1 MNPDLEKRLI
11 ISMYMEHLKQQRQ
24 WFRFEE
30 IAELSCI
37 KKSSLQRVL
46 PRLIERDWIESKK
59 CRSFSP
65 TEPRGSVVHLM
76 GSDEVRNYKL
86 PLLDIS
92 KAKNDKNDGQRQ
104 GQRKTRRLATP
115 TYLFP
120 REVAEDYTRR
130 LSSLDRKV
138 VDEMESNME
147 PSYTDQTYSEA
158 EAERLKQSRG
168 KISKKAI
175 RFKGQ
180 TDLFE
185 DALKK
190 VMPKEYVFYQV
201 VVLPYYKFPVITMP
215 PSVRLKAFR
224 WFNIPHGTKRFWA
237 KAKQELLQLIEEH
250 EKANPNI
257 II

>member
-11 ISMYMEHLKQQRQ
+11 ISMYMEHLKQQRR

-30 IAELSCI
+30 IAMISGI

-46 PRLIERDWIESKK
+46 PRLIERGWIERKK

-65 TEPRGSVVHLM
+65 MEPRGTVMHLM
-76 GSDEVRNYKL
+76 DSDEVQNYKL
-86 PLLDIS
+86 PLLDLS
-92 KAKNDKNDGQRQ
+92 KSNNDKNDRQRQ
-104 GQRKTRRLATP
+104 GQRKRRRLATP

-120 REVAEDYTRR
+120 KAVAEEYAKR
-130 LSSLDRKV
+130 LPSLKRKV
-138 VDEMESNME
+138 VDEMEGNME
-147 PSYTDQTYSEA
+147 LSYTDQTYSVA

-180 TDLFE
+180 TNLFE
-185 DALKK
+185 DTLKK
-190 VMPKEYVFYQV
+190 AMPKEYIFYQMV
-201 VVLPYYKFPVITMP
+201 IPTYQPFLLLPLSIQ
-215 PSVRLKAFR
+215 LKYFD
-224 WFNIPHGTKRFWA
+224 WYNIPHGTKRFWA
-237 KAKQELLQLIEEH
+237 KAKQELLQLIEEY
-250 EKANPNI
+250 EKDNPNI